1 MKNIHKEVNEA
12 DKKLI
17 IAEEKVKNITKT
29 Q

>member
-17 IAEEKVKNITKT
+17 ITEEKVKNITKT

>member
-17 IAEEKVKNITKT
+17 IAEEKVNNITKT